1 MLEGLADSIDRHG
14 KIILAVW
21 IVAVLVLIPPAVK
34 AFDSM
39 GYGIHDITG
48 EDSESSVADRMITQY
63 FDGPEVDVSRMPL
76 LVIDYRDRDGYRQLQ
91 GDEDVSLKPYTD
103 YLRSGFLRDSDW
115 AEKLDLGDGG
125 LKVIDTYGDENAGA
139 ILMGILYESSYSDS
153 DIVAET
159 QVLRAKVAE
168 LTDRYMYDLYEPDRH
183 FDTYL
188 TGACAITYDM
198 GSDSKSALM
207 ITIGLV
213 FLMTL
218 VLSGLFFGSAMSS
231 AISFISVSFVSIVSM
246 ATVFGISRMT
256 GVFFIPGLLVLFA
269 VIMMGFVHC
278 MYIIAV
284 YRDEL
289 LSGNSRDEALR
300 NTVLRTGRA
309 VFSSVV
315 CITVS
320 SLVLALMTDGPF
332 QRFGMCMAVASMV
345 LMMASLTVPASLIH
359 VTRNELFW
367 TATPD
372 EKVRFGSVQRIYNR
386 LSRFFASSA
395 RVISHMSRGK
405 AVAILT
411 VVIFAS
417 VGSAVLVDENGPVE
431 RTPYDLADSITTGE
445 SKAGLEVLEDYG
457 KGGMF
462 YPYSVVVGFND
473 PIGVISTGDKGFGT
487 IAWIDDSVFGMMS
500 SVSDAI
506 RIAGGDNI
514 STVHS
519 LVDWTSILSEASEG
533 VTDPDLIL
541 DNAAAI
547 LDERE
552 PMAVQP
558 YQKILS
564 GLRLAGCSSQDI
576 VDTRGPEIDYAMN
589 SALGL
594 VGYEMNS
601 ARDVVVTHLMV
612 SYVTCESSLSK
623 ESLETTE
630 SVSDAL
636 APIAGQYDRMEGI
649 WMTGAG
655 MVYYEVIG
663 SVENGFNVVSA
674 ILLIILV
681 FTLLIVTFSFTSS
694 FRAIVTTVMNIVISM
709 FIVEYATSAIWGSVS
724 MTVQVAMIVMAISI
738 GIWFDMIQDSHVRR
752 LTDKH
757 IDRRSATRDM
767 LLRVQPVIVVTAS
780 ILTVCFLALM
790 SSSIQMIS
798 QLGFSLAICI
808 AVDAFVIRTLVSPTL
823 FSGSWRKNRD

>member
-103 YLRSGFLRDSDW
+103 YLRSGFLMDSDW
-115 AEKLDLGDGG
+115 AEKLDLVDGG
-125 LKVIDTYGDENAGA
+125 LKVLDTYGDVNAGA
-139 ILMGILYESSYSDS
+139 ILMGFLYDSSHSDS

-159 QVLRAKVAE
+159 QALRDKVAE

-188 TGACAITYDM
+188 TGASAITYDM
-198 GSDSKSALM
+198 GSDSESALM
-207 ITIGLV
+207 VMIGLV

-256 GVFFIPGLLVLFA
+256 GVFFPGLLVLFA

-289 LSGNSRDEALR
+289 LSGNSRDDALR

-320 SLVLALMTDGPF
+320 SLVLAFMTDGPF

-386 LSRFFASSA
+386 FSSFFVSSA

-411 VVIFAS
+411 VVILAS

-431 RTPYDLADSITTGE
+431 KTPYDLADSITTGE

-462 YPYSVVVGFND
+462 YPYSVVVGFKD
-473 PIGVISTGDKGFGT
+473 PIGIISTGDKGFGT
-487 IAWIDDSVFGMMS
+487 VAWNDDSVFAMMS
-500 SVSDAI
+500 SITDSI
-506 RIAGGDNI
+506 RTAGGDNI

-519 LVDWTSILSEASEG
+519 LIDWASVLSEASEG
-533 VTDPDLIL
+533 VDDPDLIL
-541 DNAAAI
+541 DNATAI
-547 LDERE
+547 LGERE

-558 YQKILS
+558 YQKVVS
-564 GLRLAGCSSQDI
+564 GLRLVGCSSQDI
-576 VDTRGPEIDYAMN
+576 VDTRGPEIDYAIN

-594 VGYEMNS
+594 IGYEMNS

-612 SYVTCESSLSK
+612 SYITCESSLSK

-630 SVSDAL
+630 SVSNAL
-636 APIAGQYDRMEGI
+636 APLAGQYDQMEGI

-655 MVYYEVIG
+655 MVYHEVIG

-674 ILLIILV
+674 ILMIILAV
-681 FTLLIVTFSFTSS
+681 TLLIVTFSFKSS

-709 FIVEYATSAIWGSVS
+709 FVMEYATVAIWGSVS
-724 MTVQVAMIVMAISI
+724 MTVQVAMIVMAVSI

-752 LTDKH
+752 LTDRR
-757 IDRRSATRDM
+757 IDRRSATKDM
-767 LLRVQPVIVVTAS
+767 LLRVQPVIMVTAS
-780 ILTVCFLALM
+780 ILTVCFLALT

-808 AVDAFVIRTLVSPTL
+808 VIDAFVIRTLVSPTL